1 MSTTSTETT
10 AVELEPGRPTSRAA
24 RRSWALIALM
34 APLGLVALMAL
45 IAPLLPLPD
54 PNAQNLMLRL
64 TPPVWQEGGT
74 WAHALGTD
82 HLGRDMLSRLLH
94 GARLTFL
101 IALSAM
107 FAGATFGT
115 LMGMLAGYKRGWTD
129 TVISRVVDAQLALPV
144 ILLALAII
152 AARGR
157 SIGVLVFVLA
167 IISWAQYARIIRSET
182 LALRER
188 PFVLSLR
195 VGGVPTWRILLQH
208 ILPNV
213 GGTVLVLATL
223 EVGAMILAESALS
236 FLGLGVVSPQISW
249 GAMLAE
255 GRDHISQAWWV
266 ITFPG
271 VAITT
276 IVLAINL
283 LGDVLR
289 LRYDP
294 RKRRY

>member
-1 MSTTSTETT
+1 MSATTKQT
-10 AVELEPGRPTSRAA
+10 ADVELEPGRPTSRSG
-24 RRSWALIALM
+24 RRPWALIALLT
-34 APLGLVALMAL
+34 PLILVAVLAVV
-45 IAPLLPLPD
+45 APWLPVPD
-54 PNAQNLMLRL
+54 PNAQELRYRL
-64 TPPVWQEGGT
+64 APPVWQTDGT
-74 WAHALGTD
+74 WAHPLGTD

-101 IALSAM
+101 IAISAM
-107 FAGATFGT
+107 AAGATFGT
-115 LMGMLAGYKRGWTD
+115 FMGMLAGYKRGWVD
-129 TVISRVVDAQLALPV
+129 TVISRVIDAQLALPV
-144 ILLALAII
+144 ILLALAVI

-182 LALRER
+182 LTLRER
-188 PFVLSLR
+188 PFVLGLR
-195 VGGVPTWRILLQH
+195 AGGVPTWRILLRH

-236 FLGLGVVSPQISW
+236 FLGLGVVSPGISW

-255 GRDHISQAWWV
+255 GRDHITQAWWV
-266 ITFPG
+266 ITLPG
-271 VAITT
+271 LAITAV
-276 IVLAINL
+276 VLTINL